1 LKTGGTVVEK
11 EQKRFWRVS
20 GTLQTEAGIWL
31 FREIADA
38 LYFVSYST
46 DWSGRGANVTIEE
59 VLMSEQQFVNE
70 TNEED

>member
-1 LKTGGTVVEK
+1 MEK
-11 EQKRFWRVS
+11 ELKRFWKVS
-20 GTLQTEAGIWL
+20 GTLQTEAVIWL

-38 LYFVSYST
+38 LYFVSYSM
-46 DWSGRGANVTIEE
+46 DWSGHGANVTIEE